1 MSIFGGL
8 KEIVETDCEL
18 AEHTWFGLGGKADY
32 FIRPRNIKELAEVV
46 GICNENEIQK
56 YVLGFGSN
64 LLVPDEGVRGAVIKL
79 EGAEFSKVE
88 FDGSIVLAGAGADL
102 GDMVRQCARQGLSG
116 LEGLAGIPGSV
127 GGAVRMNA
135 GGQFGDIGSVVEEV
149 ELMDTEGEVFTK
161 AKPELM
167 FDYRSVNIT
176 AKFILNVR
184 LRLEEAEGE
193 QILQTIKEAWMYKKN
208 NQPLNTKNAGCI
220 FKNPRGQSAG
230 ALIDRANLKGLQIG
244 GAKISEKHANFIVA
258 ESGCKSSDVVRLIE
272 VVGQR
277 VKEAFD
283 IELEHEIEI
292 R

>member
-8 KEIVETDCEL
+8 KKIVETDCEL
-18 AEHTWFGLGGKADY
+18 AEHSWYGLGGKVDF
-32 FIRPRNIKELAEVV
+32 FIRPKSVEQLREVV
-46 GICNENEIQK
+46 EICNANEIQK

-64 LLVPDEGVRGAVIKL
+64 LLVPDDGVRGAVIKL

-88 FDGSIVLAGAGADL
+88 FDGCDVLAGAGADL
-102 GDMVRQCARQGLSG
+102 GELVRQCARQGLSG
-116 LEGLAGIPGSV
+116 LEGLTGIPGSI

-149 ELMDTEGEVFTK
+149 ELMDTAGEVFTK

-176 AKFILNVR
+176 AKFILGAK
-184 LRLEEAEGE
+184 LSLEEAEPE

-208 NQPLNTKNAGCI
+208 NQPLNTKSAGCI
-220 FKNPRGQSAG
+220 FKNPRGSSAG

-244 GAKISEKHANFIVA
+244 GAKVSEKHANFIIA
-258 ESGCKSSDVVRLIE
+258 ETGCKSSDVVRLIE
-272 VVGQR
+272 AVRQR

-283 IELEHEIEI
+283 IKLELEIEI
-292 R
+292 W

>member
-18 AEHTWFGLGGKADY
+18 AEHTWYGLGGKADF
-32 FIRPRNIKELAEVV
+32 FIRPRCARELAEVV
-46 GICNENEIQK
+46 GICNENGIKK

-292 R
+292 W